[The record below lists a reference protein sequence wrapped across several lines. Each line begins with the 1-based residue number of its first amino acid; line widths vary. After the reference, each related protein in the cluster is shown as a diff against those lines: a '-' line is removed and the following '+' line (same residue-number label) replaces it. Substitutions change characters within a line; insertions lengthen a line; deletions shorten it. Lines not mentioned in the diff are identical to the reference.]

1 MNFKRTAI
9 AAVLGAVA
17 CAAAVGG
24 ASAET
29 RWEARH
35 PRQDQVLD
43 RDAHQRAVIRHEVR
57 TGRMSP
63 MKAHRLLVAD
73 RRIAMREHRMA
84 HRNGGYITKGEQHR
98 LNRQEGRVA
107 RHMG

>member
-1 MNFKRTAI
+1 MNVKRTAI
-9 AAVLGAVA
+9 AAVLGVLA
-17 CAAAVGG
+17 CAAAVSG

-43 RDAHQRAVIRHEVR
+43 RDAHQRAVIRRDVA

-63 MKAHRLLVAD
+63 MKAHRLMVAD
-73 RRIAMREHRMA
+73 RRIARREHRMA
-84 HRNGGYITKGEQHR
+84 HHNGGYITPAQQHR
-98 LNRQEGRVA
+98 LNRQENRVA